1 MSNRSGRKIWVFI
14 GILVIIGSAAFVFF
28 DPLDLDLLGLKQ
40 TSVVV
45 KHVPVSPAA
54 VPAAKP
60 PASAPKAAVAPV
72 QANVPAAPA
81 QAMAPAATPP
91 VAAPAQ
97 ALQPPLKLAKT
108 IKTAK
113 TTSQSGQTASKPT
126 ASKPANDKPERAKNL
141 DLRHCLELET
151 DAAIAKCAGE

>member
-60 PASAPKAAVAPV
+60 PAS
-72 QANVPAAPA
+72 
-81 QAMAPAATPP
+81 
-91 VAAPAQ
+91 APAQ